1 MRKPVVYAHR
11 GASGYEIENTIPS
24 FELAVQMKA
33 DAVEFDVQL
42 TSDGQV
48 VVFHDFTLARLF
60 NAETHIADLT
70 AAGIKEHTFRDP
82 VDGKPVSIPLLGEV
96 LAAISHKIAMN
107 IELKNQDNKQD
118 RIPKL
123 CKEVYDLI
131 QKYHLTKDVIV
142 SSFNIAAIRQMRELS
157 NDIRLGVLLDQL
169 ADGAKTDRVN
179 DEGTLSFYLG
189 IARELKAEA
198 INMAYTSVDGSIIR
212 KIHDSG
218 FTVNVYTVNNEELM
232 RQLVREGVDGFFTN
246 YPDTAIAVIEGKRTD
261 PGPV

>member
-24 FELAVQMKA
+24 FELAVKMKA

-60 NAETHIADLT
+60 NAETRIADLT

-82 VDGKPVSIPLLGEV
+82 VDGKPVSIPLLEDV

-107 IELKNQDNKQD
+107 IELKNDDCDQE
-118 RIPKL
+118 RIATL
-123 CKEVYDLI
+123 CGKVNDLI
-131 QKYHLTKDVIV
+131 QKYHIEDEVIV
-142 SSFNIAAIRQMRELS
+142 SSFNLDALRQMRGITEDL
-157 NDIRLGVLLDQL
+157 RLGVLVDQL
-169 ADGAKTDRVN
+169 SGDAQSGKGG
-179 DEGTLSFYLG
+179 DEGTLSFY
-189 IARELKAEA
+189 IRTARQLNAAA
-198 INMAYTSVDGSIIR
+198 INMSYAAVDGNRI
-212 KIHDSG
+212 KLIHDNG
-218 FTVNVYTVNNEELM
+218 FRVNVYTVNNDELM
-232 RQLVREGVDGFFTN
+232 RMMIREGVDGFFTN
-246 YPDTAIAVIEGKRTD
+246 YPDTAIAVIEGKRAD